1 MSGQPVCLIFG
12 TESKA
17 MIKIFRLLLGL
28 VGLVVIASFAVSN
41 REKVEMAL
49 WPLPDTFEVQLFWVF
64 LFGLVVGAVLGGL
77 GAWLGGMRK
86 RRDGRQM
93 RRKAENLEAQLRTIK
108 QQQEA
113 AEAKAYEEAKA
124 ARLAAAP
131 PPLKQ
136 IAS

>member
-1 MSGQPVCLIFG
+1 
-12 TESKA
+12 

-28 VGLVVIASFAVSN
+28 VGLVVVVSFAVSN
-41 REKVEMAL
+41 RQMVEMGL
-49 WPLPDTFEVQLFWVF
+49 WPLPDKITVQLFWVF
-64 LFGLVVGAVLGGL
+64 MFGLVVGAILGGL
-77 GAWLGGMRK
+77 GSWLGGMRK
-86 RRDGRQM
+86 RRDGRRM
-93 RRKAENLEAQLRTIK
+93 RRKADELEGQLRVIR

-124 ARLAAAP
+124 ARLATA